1 MDTAYDWGLD
11 QPPDPAAEHAGEADG
26 LTPEQLP
33 EVRKLTAQ
41 GWQLAPDAPL
51 YAFLPA
57 VWPRESR
64 TWVPDRATRYETWY
78 EQDPKT
84 RTVLRA
90 ETRQVGPAMMTEI
103 DDDHDWTLARVG
115 ITGRPRGRLWL
126 LKPPRG
132 HGSIDAVLDHVWQH
146 AQQQGIDVTMS
157 EPFVELTV
165 RIVRG
170 DAATP

>member
-1 MDTAYDWGLD
+1 MTIAYDWGVD
-11 QPPDPAAEHAGEADG
+11 QPPDPAAEDAGEAAG
-26 LTPEQLP
+26 VGPEELP
-33 EVRKLTAQ
+33 EVRELIAQ

-57 VWPRESR
+57 VWPRELR

-84 RTVLRA
+84 HAVLRT
-90 ETRQVGPAMMTEI
+90 ETREAGPAMMAEI

-126 LKPPRG
+126 LKPPPG
-132 HGSIDAVLDHVWQH
+132 YDSVDAVLDQVWH
-146 AQQQGIDVTMS
+146 RAQQQGIELTLN
-157 EPFVELTV
+157 EPFVQLAARTV
-165 RIVRG
+165 RSE
-170 DAATP
+170 APPP